1 MKENILKT
9 VVLSC
14 VFFFCACQKET
25 TIPFAQIVGDWSGK
39 ETYNSYLGDSTV
51 ATIIGNFDVTFS
63 QNGTG
68 FITSG
73 GSKYSLVWSYNAAQ
87 NEIDVRFKINVPPN
101 VSFTT
106 YPFSIEEDK
115 PTSQKWSTYSSYLS
129 TGKVRKF
136 ITRWDLTKK

>member
-9 VVLSC
+9 VVLFSLT
-14 VFFFCACQKET
+14 FFCACQKET

-39 ETYNSYLGDSTV
+39 QTYNSYLGDSTV
-51 ATIIGNFDVTFS
+51 ATIIGTFNVS
-63 QNGTG
+63 FAQNGTG
-68 FITSG
+68 FLSSNG
-73 GSKYSLVWSYNAAQ
+73 FKDSLVWSYNSAQ
-87 NEIDVRFKINVPPN
+87 NEIDVRIKNNNPPV

-106 YPFSIEEDK
+106 YPFSIDENK
-115 PTSQKWSTYSSYLS
+115 PTSQKWSVYSSYLS